1 MPRICCGSLVHAT
14 RLKLIIAVVQGEDAQ
29 KTVVALTDKG
39 ISSTRISSTGGFL
52 QQGNVTLLI
61 GVDESQVQ
69 EALQIIRENCQE
81 RSRYLTP
88 VPALAEPGEFFMAY
102 PVEVQVGGA
111 TVWVV
116 PVDSFEKI

>member
-1 MPRICCGSLVHAT
+1 M
-14 RLKLIIAVVQGEDAQ
+14 KLIIAVVQGEDAQ
-29 KTVVALTDKG
+29 KTVIALTDKG

-61 GVDESQVQ
+61 GVDESQVA
-69 EALQIIRENCQE
+69 EALEIIRANCQE

-88 VPALAEPGEFFMAY
+88 VPPLAEPGEFFMSY

>member
-1 MPRICCGSLVHAT
+1 
-14 RLKLIIAVVQGEDAQ
+14 LKLIIAVVQGEDAQ
-29 KTVVALTDKG
+29 KTVVALTEKG

-61 GVDESQVQ
+61 GVEDAQVP
-69 EALQIIRENCQE
+69 EAMQVIREHCHE

-88 VPALAEPGEFFMAY
+88 VPPLAEPGEFFMAY

-111 TVWVV
+111 TVWVM
-116 PVDSFEKI
+116 PIDSFEKI

>member
-1 MPRICCGSLVHAT
+1 M
-14 RLKLIIAVVQGEDAQ
+14 KLIIAVVQGEDAQ
-29 KTVVALTDKG
+29 KTVVALTEKG

-61 GVDESQVQ
+61 GVEDAQVP
-69 EALQIIRENCQE
+69 EAMQVIREHCHE

-88 VPALAEPGEFFMAY
+88 VPPLAEPGEFFMAY

-111 TVWVV
+111 TVWVM
-116 PVDSFEKI
+116 PIDSFEKI